1 MGLIRAALNS
11 ASTGLGDQF
20 KEFITCPTI
29 EKNVLVQRGTVQHGK
44 GNSNPSVGVISNG
57 SKIAVP
63 QGMAMMIIDN
73 GAIKEFSA
81 EPGEFI
87 YDSSSE
93 PSVFTGGFFKGIG
106 ETIKTIGSRITYGG
120 QTARDQRVYYVNLLT
135 ITGNKFGSPQPRK
148 ITDDK
153 YGILEVTFFG
163 QYAFK
168 VVDPVILVQSVIGAN
183 PKDTVT
189 YEEVVGEQLRGSFVA
204 KISEAISIVMR
215 RNHVSF
221 GDILMYNTDIANE
234 MNTALDESWR
244 QQYGLEITDVAL
256 ADLNLTEE
264 SLARVN
270 KVDDAT
276 IFSNANLQSGLM
288 ASATADAMKSA
299 ASNTNGAM
307 AGFMGMGFAQNTGAN
322 AMNVANQN
330 IQNMNQASTF
340 ATNEMPQPGTIF
352 GGTTQQNQEQQSET
366 SVKNQEAPQVTDTT
380 QSDETIP
387 TKKFCSNCGTE
398 ATGKF
403 CTNCGTKIG
412 E

>member
-1 MGLIRAALNS
+1 MGLLRAATTS
-11 ASTGLGDQF
+11 VASGFGDQF
-20 KEFITCPTI
+20 KEFVTCPTI
-29 EKNVLVQRGTVQHGK
+29 EKNVLIQRGTVQHGK
-44 GNSNPSVGVISNG
+44 GNSNPSEGVISNG
-57 SKIAVP
+57 SKIVVP

-87 YDSSSE
+87 YDTSSE

-168 VVDPVILVQSVIGAN
+168 VVDPVILVQNVIGAN
-183 PKDTVT
+183 AKDTVT
-189 YEEVVGEQLRGSFVA
+189 YEEIVGNQLKSSFIG
-204 KISEAISIVMR
+204 KISEAITVVMR
-215 RNHVSF
+215 KNHVSF

-234 MNTALDESWR
+234 MNVVLDESWR
-244 QQYGLEITDVAL
+244 QNYGLEITDVAI
-256 ADLNLTEE
+256 ADLNLTDE

-276 IFSNANLQSGLM
+276 IFSNSSLQSGLM
-288 ASATADAMKSA
+288 ASATADAMKAA
-299 ASNTNGAM
+299 ASNSNGAM
-307 AGFMGMGFAQNTGAN
+307 AGFMGMGFAQNTGAT
-322 AMNVANQN
+322 AMGAINQN
-330 IQNMNQASTF
+330 PSTSQQGATFASTN
-340 ATNEMPQPGTIF
+340 TPEPGTIF
-352 GGTTQQNQEQQSET
+352 AGATVQSEKIKAEEP
-366 SVKNQEAPQVTDTT
+366 VQGQVNPQVTE
-380 QSDETIP
+380 ETP
-387 TKKFCSNCGTE
+387 AKRFCSNCGNE
-398 ATGKF
+398 VTGKF
-403 CTNCGTKIG
+403 CTNCGTKAG

>member
-1 MGLIRAALNS
+1 MGLLRAATTS
-11 ASTGLGDQF
+11 VASGFGDQF
-20 KEFITCPTI
+20 KEFVTCPTI
-29 EKNVLVQRGTVQHGK
+29 EKNVLIQRGTVQHGK
-44 GNSNPSVGVISNG
+44 GNSNPSEGVISNG
-57 SKIAVP
+57 SKIVVP

-87 YDSSSE
+87 YDTSSE

-168 VVDPVILVQSVIGAN
+168 VVDPVILVQNVIGAN
-183 PKDTVT
+183 AKDTVT
-189 YEEVVGEQLRGSFVA
+189 YEEIVGDQLKSSFIG
-204 KISEAISIVMR
+204 KISEAITVVMR
-215 RNHVSF
+215 KNHVSF

-234 MNTALDESWR
+234 MNVVLDESWR
-244 QQYGLEITDVAL
+244 QNYGLEITDVAI
-256 ADLNLTEE
+256 ADLNLTDE

-276 IFSNANLQSGLM
+276 IFSNSSLQSGLM
-288 ASATADAMKSA
+288 ASATADAMKAA
-299 ASNTNGAM
+299 ASNSNGAM
-307 AGFMGMGFAQNTGAN
+307 TGFMGMGFAQNTGAT
-322 AMNVANQN
+322 AMGAINQN
-330 IQNMNQASTF
+330 PSTSQQGATFASTN
-340 ATNEMPQPGTIF
+340 TPEPGTIF
-352 GGTTQQNQEQQSET
+352 AGATVQSEKIKAEEPVQEQ
-366 SVKNQEAPQVTDTT
+366 VNPQVTE
-380 QSDETIP
+380 ETP
-387 TKKFCSNCGTE
+387 AKRFCSNCGNE
-398 ATGKF
+398 VTGKF
-403 CTNCGTKIG
+403 CTNCGTKAG

>member
-1 MGLIRAALNS
+1 MGLLRAATTS
-11 ASTGLGDQF
+11 VASGFGDQF
-20 KEFITCPTI
+20 KEFVTCPTI
-29 EKNVLVQRGTVQHGK
+29 EKNVLIQRGTVQHGK
-44 GNSNPSVGVISNG
+44 GNSNPSEGVISNG
-57 SKIAVP
+57 SKIVVP

-87 YDSSSE
+87 YDTSSE
-93 PSVFTGGFFKGIG
+93 SSVFTGGFFKGIG

-168 VVDPVILVQSVIGAN
+168 VVDPVILVQNVIGAN
-183 PKDTVT
+183 AKDTVT
-189 YEEVVGEQLRGSFVA
+189 YEEIVGDQLKSSFIG
-204 KISEAISIVMR
+204 KISEAITVVMR
-215 RNHVSF
+215 KNHVSF

-234 MNTALDESWR
+234 MNVVLDESWR
-244 QQYGLEITDVAL
+244 QNYGLEITDVAI
-256 ADLNLTEE
+256 ADLNLTDE

-276 IFSNANLQSGLM
+276 IFSNSSLQSGLM
-288 ASATADAMKSA
+288 ASATADAMKAA
-299 ASNTNGAM
+299 ASNSNGAM
-307 AGFMGMGFAQNTGAN
+307 TGFMGMGFAQNTGAT
-322 AMNVANQN
+322 AMGAINQN
-330 IQNMNQASTF
+330 PSTSQQGATFASTN
-340 ATNEMPQPGTIF
+340 TPEPGTIF
-352 GGTTQQNQEQQSET
+352 AGATVQSEKIKAEEPVQEQ
-366 SVKNQEAPQVTDTT
+366 VNPQVTE
-380 QSDETIP
+380 ETP
-387 TKKFCSNCGTE
+387 AKRFCSNCGNE
-398 ATGKF
+398 VTGKF
-403 CTNCGTKIG
+403 CTNCGTKAG

>member
-1 MGLIRAALNS
+1 MGLLRAATTS
-11 ASTGLGDQF
+11 VASGFGDQF
-20 KEFITCPTI
+20 KEFVTCPTI
-29 EKNVLVQRGTVQHGK
+29 EKNVLIQRGTVQHGK
-44 GNSNPSVGVISNG
+44 GNSNPSEGVISNG
-57 SKIAVP
+57 SKIVVP

-87 YDSSSE
+87 YDTSSE

-168 VVDPVILVQSVIGAN
+168 VVDPVILVQNVIGAN
-183 PKDTVT
+183 AKDTVT
-189 YEEVVGEQLRGSFVA
+189 YEEIVGDQLKSSFIG
-204 KISEAISIVMR
+204 KISEAITVVMR
-215 RNHVSF
+215 KNHVSF

-234 MNTALDESWR
+234 MNVVLDESWR
-244 QQYGLEITDVAL
+244 QNYGLEITDVAI
-256 ADLNLTEE
+256 ADLNLTDE

-276 IFSNANLQSGLM
+276 IFSNSSLQSGLM
-288 ASATADAMKSA
+288 ASATADAMKAA
-299 ASNTNGAM
+299 ASNSNGAM
-307 AGFMGMGFAQNTGAN
+307 TGFMGMGFAQNTGAT
-322 AMNVANQN
+322 AMGAINQN
-330 IQNMNQASTF
+330 PSTSQQGATFASTN
-340 ATNEMPQPGTIF
+340 TPEPGTIF
-352 GGTTQQNQEQQSET
+352 AGATAQSEEIKAEEPVQEQ
-366 SVKNQEAPQVTDTT
+366 VNPQVTE
-380 QSDETIP
+380 ETP
-387 TKKFCSNCGTE
+387 AKRFCSNCGNE
-398 ATGKF
+398 VTGKF
-403 CTNCGTKIG
+403 CTNCGTKAG

>member
-1 MGLIRAALNS
+1 MGLLRAATTS
-11 ASTGLGDQF
+11 VASGFGDQF
-20 KEFITCPTI
+20 KEFVTCPTI
-29 EKNVLVQRGTVQHGK
+29 EKNVLIQRGTVQHGK
-44 GNSNPSVGVISNG
+44 GNSNPSEGVISNG
-57 SKIAVP
+57 SKIVVP

-87 YDSSSE
+87 YDTSSE

-168 VVDPVILVQSVIGAN
+168 VVDPVILVQNVIGAN
-183 PKDTVT
+183 AKDTVT
-189 YEEVVGEQLRGSFVA
+189 YEEIVGDQLKSSFIG
-204 KISEAISIVMR
+204 KISEAITVVMR
-215 RNHVSF
+215 KNHVSF

-234 MNTALDESWR
+234 MNVVLDESWR
-244 QQYGLEITDVAL
+244 QNYGLEITDVAI
-256 ADLNLTEE
+256 ADLNLTDE

-276 IFSNANLQSGLM
+276 IFSNSSLQSGLM
-288 ASATADAMKSA
+288 ASATADAMKAA
-299 ASNTNGAM
+299 ASNSNGAM
-307 AGFMGMGFAQNTGAN
+307 AGFMGMGFAQNTGAT
-322 AMNVANQN
+322 AMGAINQN
-330 IQNMNQASTF
+330 PSTSQQGATFASTN
-340 ATNEMPQPGTIF
+340 TPEPGTIF
-352 GGTTQQNQEQQSET
+352 AGATVQSEEIKAEEPVQEQ
-366 SVKNQEAPQVTDTT
+366 VNPQVTE
-380 QSDETIP
+380 ETP
-387 TKKFCSNCGTE
+387 AKRFCSNCGNE
-398 ATGKF
+398 VTGKF
-403 CTNCGTKIG
+403 CTNCGTKAG

>member
-1 MGLIRAALNS
+1 MGLLRAATTS
-11 ASTGLGDQF
+11 VASGFGDQF
-20 KEFITCPTI
+20 KEFVTCPTI
-29 EKNVLVQRGTVQHGK
+29 EKNVLIQRGTVQHGK
-44 GNSNPSVGVISNG
+44 GNSNPSEGVISNG
-57 SKIAVP
+57 SKIVVP

-87 YDSSSE
+87 YDTSSE

-168 VVDPVILVQSVIGAN
+168 VVDPVILVQNVIGAN
-183 PKDTVT
+183 AKDTVT
-189 YEEVVGEQLRGSFVA
+189 YEEIVGDQLKSSFIG
-204 KISEAISIVMR
+204 KISEAITVVMR
-215 RNHVSF
+215 KNHVSF

-234 MNTALDESWR
+234 MNVVLDESWR
-244 QQYGLEITDVAL
+244 QNYGLEITDVAI
-256 ADLNLTEE
+256 ADLNLTDE

-276 IFSNANLQSGLM
+276 IFSNSSLQSGLM
-288 ASATADAMKSA
+288 ASATADAMKAA
-299 ASNTNGAM
+299 ASNSNGAM
-307 AGFMGMGFAQNTGAN
+307 TGFMGMGFAQNTGAT
-322 AMNVANQN
+322 AMGAINQN
-330 IQNMNQASTF
+330 PSTSQQGATFASTN
-340 ATNEMPQPGTIF
+340 TPEPGTIF
-352 GGTTQQNQEQQSET
+352 AGATVQSEKIKEEEPVQEQ
-366 SVKNQEAPQVTDTT
+366 VNPQVTE
-380 QSDETIP
+380 ETP
-387 TKKFCSNCGTE
+387 AKRFCSNCGNE
-398 ATGKF
+398 VTGKF
-403 CTNCGTKIG
+403 CTNCGTKAG

>member
-1 MGLIRAALNS
+1 MGLLRAATTS
-11 ASTGLGDQF
+11 VASGFGDQF
-20 KEFITCPTI
+20 KEFVTCPTI
-29 EKNVLVQRGTVQHGK
+29 EKNVLIQRGTVQHGK
-44 GNSNPSVGVISNG
+44 GNSNPSEGVISNG
-57 SKIAVP
+57 SKIVVP

-87 YDSSSE
+87 YDTSSE

-168 VVDPVILVQSVIGAN
+168 VVDPVILVQNVIGAN
-183 PKDTVT
+183 AKDTVT
-189 YEEVVGEQLRGSFVA
+189 YEEIVGDQLKSSFIG
-204 KISEAISIVMR
+204 KISEAITVVMR
-215 RNHVSF
+215 KNHVSF

-234 MNTALDESWR
+234 MNVVLDESWR
-244 QQYGLEITDVAL
+244 QNYGLEITDVAI
-256 ADLNLTEE
+256 ADLNLTDE

-276 IFSNANLQSGLM
+276 IFSNSSLQSGLM
-288 ASATADAMKSA
+288 ASATADAMKAA
-299 ASNTNGAM
+299 ASNSNGAM
-307 AGFMGMGFAQNTGAN
+307 AGFMGMGFAQNTGAT
-322 AMNVANQN
+322 AMGAINQN
-330 IQNMNQASTF
+330 PSTSQQGATFASTN
-340 ATNEMPQPGTIF
+340 TPEPGTIF
-352 GGTTQQNQEQQSET
+352 AGATAQSEEIKAEEPVQEQ
-366 SVKNQEAPQVTDTT
+366 VNPQVTE
-380 QSDETIP
+380 ETSA
-387 TKKFCSNCGTE
+387 KRFCSNCGNE
-398 ATGKF
+398 VTGKF
-403 CTNCGTKIG
+403 CTNCGTKAG

>member
-1 MGLIRAALNS
+1 MGLLRAATTS
-11 ASTGLGDQF
+11 VASGFGDQF
-20 KEFITCPTI
+20 KEFVTCPTI
-29 EKNVLVQRGTVQHGK
+29 EKNVLIQRGTVQHGK
-44 GNSNPSVGVISNG
+44 GNSNPSEGVISNG
-57 SKIAVP
+57 SKIVVP

-87 YDSSSE
+87 YDTSSE

-168 VVDPVILVQSVIGAN
+168 VVDPVILVQNVIGAN
-183 PKDTVT
+183 AKDTVT
-189 YEEVVGEQLRGSFVA
+189 YEEIVGDQLKSSFIG
-204 KISEAISIVMR
+204 KISEAITVVMR
-215 RNHVSF
+215 KNHVSF

-234 MNTALDESWR
+234 MNVALDESWR
-244 QQYGLEITDVAL
+244 QNYGLEITDVAI
-256 ADLNLTEE
+256 ADLNLTDE

-276 IFSNANLQSGLM
+276 IFSNSSLQSGLM
-288 ASATADAMKSA
+288 ASATADAMKAA
-299 ASNTNGAM
+299 ASNSNGAM
-307 AGFMGMGFAQNTGAN
+307 TGFMGMGFAQNTGAT
-322 AMNVANQN
+322 AMSAINQN
-330 IQNMNQASTF
+330 TSTPQQGASFAST
-340 ATNEMPQPGTIF
+340 TTPEPGTIF
-352 GGTTQQNQEQQSET
+352 AGATAQQTTQSEEIKAEEPVQEQ
-366 SVKNQEAPQVTDTT
+366 VNPQVT
-380 QSDETIP
+380 EEIP
-387 TKKFCSNCGTE
+387 TKRFCSNCGNE
-398 ATGKF
+398 VTGKF
-403 CTNCGTKIG
+403 CTNCGTKAG

>member
-1 MGLIRAALNS
+1 MGLLRAATTS
-11 ASTGLGDQF
+11 VASGFGDQF
-20 KEFITCPTI
+20 KEFVTCPTI
-29 EKNVLVQRGTVQHGK
+29 EKNVLIQRGTVQHGK
-44 GNSNPSVGVISNG
+44 GNSNPSEGVISNG
-57 SKIAVP
+57 SKIVVP

-87 YDSSSE
+87 YDTSSE

-168 VVDPVILVQSVIGAN
+168 VVDPVILVQNVIGAN
-183 PKDTVT
+183 AKDTVT
-189 YEEVVGEQLRGSFVA
+189 YEEIVGDQLKSSFIG
-204 KISEAISIVMR
+204 KISEAITVVMR
-215 RNHVSF
+215 KNHVSF

-234 MNTALDESWR
+234 MNVVLDESWR
-244 QQYGLEITDVAL
+244 QNYGLEITDVAI
-256 ADLNLTEE
+256 ADLNLTDE

-276 IFSNANLQSGLM
+276 IFSNSSLQSGLM
-288 ASATADAMKSA
+288 ASATADAMKAA
-299 ASNTNGAM
+299 ASNSNGAM
-307 AGFMGMGFAQNTGAN
+307 TGFMGMGFAQNTGAT
-322 AMNVANQN
+322 AMGAINQN
-330 IQNMNQASTF
+330 PSTSQQGATFASTN
-340 ATNEMPQPGTIF
+340 TPEPGTIF
-352 GGTTQQNQEQQSET
+352 AGATVQSEKIKTEEPVQEQ
-366 SVKNQEAPQVTDTT
+366 VNPQVTE
-380 QSDETIP
+380 ETP
-387 TKKFCSNCGTE
+387 AKRFCSNCGNE
-398 ATGKF
+398 VTGKF
-403 CTNCGTKIG
+403 CTNCGTKAG